1 MKKERWEE
9 EKGNTG
15 EREHGEGKQR
25 GQCGKKGCRKRKGAG
40 GKKSGEAKGDNE
52 RGEGER
58 RGIVKKEKN
67 VKGEQEGT
75 MRER

>member
-1 MKKERWEE
+1 MWKERLQE
-9 EKGNTG
+9 EKGGWG
-15 EREHGEGKQR
+15 EKEWG
-25 GQCGKKGCRKRKGAG
+25 RK
-40 GKKSGEAKGDNE
+40 KGDNE